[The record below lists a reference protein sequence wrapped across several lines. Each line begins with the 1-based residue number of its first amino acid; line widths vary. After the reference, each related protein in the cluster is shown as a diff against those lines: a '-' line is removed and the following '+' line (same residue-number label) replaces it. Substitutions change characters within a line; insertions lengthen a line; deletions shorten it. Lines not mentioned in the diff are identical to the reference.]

1 MMKGDMN
8 IDFVM
13 AIILFVSVYAVLY
26 TLLPSATIG
35 FKKTPDPLATASYYF
50 SDVLVTT
57 PGIPANWSTV
67 ASMTRLGLAYG
78 TNATSYPN
86 IIDARKIG
94 AIDGQSCGSLKAKV
108 DITLN
113 FSIAIETNSRN
124 YSCTATIPKVARLIE
139 RVGYVKNN
147 TAYLPAKIKVWTW

>member
-1 MMKGDMN
+1 MN

-26 TLLPSATIG
+26 TILPSATIS
-35 FKKTPDPLATASYYF
+35 FKDTPDPLATASYYF
-50 SDVLVTT
+50 SDSLVTA

-67 ASMTRLGLAYG
+67 AQMTRLGLAYG

-86 IIDARKIG
+86 IIDAKKIG
-94 AIDGQSCGSLKAKV
+94 AIDGVSCASLRAKT

-113 FSIAIETNSRN
+113 FSIQVEADNKN
-124 YSCTATIPKVARLIE
+124 YSCVSAIPGIARLIE
-139 RVGYVKNN
+139 RIGYVKNN
-147 TAYLPAKIKVWTW
+147 TKYHPAKIKIWTW

>member
-1 MMKGDMN
+1 MKGDMN

-26 TLLPSATIG
+26 TVLPSATIG
-35 FKKTPDPLATASYYF
+35 FKDTPDPLATASYYF

-57 PGIPANWSTV
+57 PGIPANWSTT
-67 ASMTRLGLAYG
+67 AGMTRLGLAYG

-94 AIDGQSCGSLKAKV
+94 AINGQSCISLMVKT

-113 FSIAIETNSRN
+113 FSIAVETSSRN
-124 YSCTATIPKVARLIE
+124 YSCTATVPRIARLIE

-147 TAYLPAKIKVWTW
+147 TDYLPAKIKIWTW